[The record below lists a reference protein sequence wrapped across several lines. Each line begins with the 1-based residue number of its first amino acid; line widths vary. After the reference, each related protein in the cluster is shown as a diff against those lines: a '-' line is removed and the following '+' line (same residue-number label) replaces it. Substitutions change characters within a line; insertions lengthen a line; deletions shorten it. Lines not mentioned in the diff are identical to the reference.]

1 MLIRSK
7 HDGYWGDGIRLYL
20 GGGGNSSPPPDP
32 RLVEAQIN
40 SMNIQSDAANSI
52 MALAEEMAP
61 MQRELMGLQKQ
72 QMEFGLMA
80 AKTAYDDSREDR
92 SYSLERRGK
101 LTDQQNRMIQEADQ
115 FNLHERQDELAG
127 KAMSD
132 VETAAASAD
141 QDRVRSL
148 TRMGVNPNSTRFGV
162 DANAASLA
170 KAGIKA
176 SSGNA
181 ARAQAREEGRDL
193 TNRAANVLAG
203 YPAMGMQATQNSLA
217 NGAAGVT
224 IVNQGAAGINGTIAG
239 MNGAYSTAAGAAS
252 GSGSTAAQLYGTQS
266 GIYQNSRNAAAQE
279 DAALWGAVGMG
290 AVAI

>member
-20 GGGGNSSPPPDP
+20 GGGGGSAPPPDP
-32 RLVEAQIN
+32 RLVDAQIN
-40 SMNIQSDAANSI
+40 SLNIQADAAKSI
-52 MALAEEMAP
+52 MANANAMAP
-61 MQRELMGLQKQ
+61 LQQQ
-72 QMEFGLMA
+72 QMQFGLMA
-80 AKTAYDDSREDR
+80 ARTAYADSREDR
-92 SYSLERRGK
+92 RYMLERRGQ
-101 LTDQQNRMIQEADQ
+101 LTTQQNRMIKEANE
-115 FNLHERQDELAG
+115 FNLPGRQEELAS
-127 KAMSD
+127 KAMAD

-181 ARAQAREEGRDL
+181 ARAQAREEGREL
-193 TNRAANVLAG
+193 TNRAANALAG
-203 YPAMGMQATQNSLA
+203 YPAMGMAATQNSAA
-217 NGAAGVT
+217 NGMAGVT
-224 IVNQGAAGINGTIAG
+224 IVNQGLAG
-239 MNGAYSTAAGAAS
+239 MTSGYSAAAGAAS
-252 GSGSTAAQLYGTQS
+252 GAGSTAAQLYGTQA

-279 DAALWGAVGMG
+279 DAALWSAVGMG